1 MMPLSPDWQKLAYEY
16 ESKRDWDSARALYEA
31 AQQADPAHRNL
42 SLLIQELRCAI
53 NVCHWDRYA
62 HLQTAVAD
70 SVRQH
75 GGMVSGETTLAS
87 PALTAHDHALS
98 QGRRTDAMWRSRAD
112 ARADVLRLRMAKPLG
127 RDAQR
132 SLKIGFLGGD
142 FHGQATT
149 YLMIGLIEAHDR
161 AKLQYI
167 AYNYGPTN
175 DASPLIARARSA
187 FDMFHDV
194 GMLSDSDIAKRITA
208 DDIDVLLFLRGPA
221 DARAAVLA
229 MRPAPVQLAYLYY
242 PGGFGFPLVDGL
254 IADSIVIPP
263 ELRRGYSEPI
273 LYLPRCYQPNDA
285 KRPLPYPLS
294 RHEVGLPEHAVVL
307 ANFAQSYKIT
317 PETFDVWCTLLRN
330 HPHCVLWLLDTH
342 PAVVRN
348 LRKEASLRGVAPARL
363 FFAPVADTPLHLSRI
378 ACADLVLDTWPY
390 GGHTGT
396 SDALWAGVPV
406 VAHSGETF
414 ASRVAASLLH
424 SVGLD
429 ELAANDDAQYSR
441 IASELI
447 TDTVRRAAL
456 HDHLTRGRMTF
467 GLFDPVGYARDF
479 DALLTKIV
487 QHGVQAAIT

>member
-1 MMPLSPDWQKLAYEY
+1 MMLLPPDWQKLAYEY
-16 ESKRDWDSARALYEA
+16 ESKRDWEAARALYEA
-31 AQQADPAHRNL
+31 AQQADPAHRHL
-42 SLLIQELRCAI
+42 SLLVQELRCAI
-53 NVCHWDRYA
+53 NVCHWDRHAY
-62 HLQTAVAD
+62 LQTAVAD

-87 PALTAHDHALS
+87 PALTVHDHALS
-98 QGRRTDAMWRSRAD
+98 QARGTDAMWRNHAD
-112 ARADVLRLRMAKPLG
+112 ARADVLRLRMAKPPG

-132 SLKIGFLGGD
+132 PLRIGFLGGD

-149 YLMIGLIEAHDR
+149 YLMIGFIEAHDR

-167 AYNYGPTN
+167 AYNYGPTRG
-175 DASPLIARARSA
+175 ASSLVARARSA
-187 FDMFHDV
+187 FDAFHDV
-194 GMLSDSDIAKRITA
+194 GTLSDSDVAKRITA
-208 DDIDVLLFLRGPA
+208 DDIDVLLFLRGPT

-263 ELRRGYSEPI
+263 EFRRNYSEPI

-285 KRPLPYPLS
+285 ERPLPQPLS
-294 RHEVGLPEHAVVL
+294 RDEVGLPEHAVVL

-317 PETFDVWCTLLRN
+317 PATFDVWCTLLRD

-342 PAVVRN
+342 PDVVRN
-348 LRKEASLRGVAPARL
+348 LRKEASLRGVDPVRL

-378 ACADLVLDTWPY
+378 TCSDLILDTWPY

-429 ELAANDDAQYSR
+429 ELTANDSAQYFR

-447 TDTVRRAAL
+447 TDTARRATL
-456 HDHLTRGRMTF
+456 RDHLARGRMTF

-487 QHGVQAAIT
+487 LHGVQAATA

>member
-1 MMPLSPDWQKLAYEY
+1 MTSLPPDWQKLAYGY
-16 ESKRDWDSARALYEA
+16 ESERDWDAARALYEA
-31 AQQADPAHRNL
+31 AQLTDPAHRHL

-62 HLQTAVAD
+62 HLQTAVVE

-98 QGRRTDAMWRSRAD
+98 QERRTDAIWRQHAD
-112 ARADVLRLRMAKPLG
+112 ARADVLRLRMARPPGRNAHKPL
-127 RDAQR
+127 R
-132 SLKIGFLGGD
+132 IGFLGGD

-149 YLMIGLIEAHDR
+149 YLMIGLVETHDR
-161 AKLQYI
+161 ARLQYI
-167 AYNYGPTN
+167 AYNYGPMSG
-175 DASPLIARARSA
+175 AGPLVARVRSA
-187 FDMFHDV
+187 FDVFHDV
-194 GMLSDSDIAKRITA
+194 ATLSNSEIAKRITA

-221 DARAAVLA
+221 DTRAAVLA

-254 IADSIVIPP
+254 IADSIVVPP
-263 ELRRGYSEPI
+263 ALRHNYSEPI

-285 KRPLPYPLS
+285 KRPLPQPLS
-294 RHEVGLPEHAVVL
+294 RHEAGLPEHAVVL

-317 PETFDVWCTLLRN
+317 PATFDVWCTLLRD
-330 HPHCVLWLLDTH
+330 HPHCLLWLLDTH
-342 PAVVRN
+342 PTAVRN
-348 LRKEASLRGVAPARL
+348 LRKEASLRGVDPARL
-363 FFAPVADTPLHLSRI
+363 FFAPLADTPLHLSRL

-406 VAHSGETF
+406 VARSGETF
-414 ASRVAASLLH
+414 ASRVAVSLLH

-429 ELAANDDAQYSR
+429 ELAAHDDARYCR
-441 IASELI
+441 IASALI
-447 TDTVRRAAL
+447 TDTTRRAAL
-456 HDHLTRGRMTF
+456 HDHLTRGRATF

-479 DALLTKIV
+479 DALLTRIV
-487 QHGVQAAIT
+487 QHGVQAATA